1 MDPHCRIGQP
11 QLNCPKT
18 VSKAKFYYN
27 EVHKVLSVHHYLS
40 THTLNLSCT
49 FEYHMDAYA
58 LLLKRT
64 NFRHSELQSGVE
76 KRLFEGSIVSVQTRA
91 RFIDPTKGSKIQLM
105 ERVD

>member
-1 MDPHCRIGQP
+1 
-11 QLNCPKT
+11 
-18 VSKAKFYYN
+18 
-27 EVHKVLSVHHYLS
+27 
-40 THTLNLSCT
+40 
-49 FEYHMDAYA
+49 MDAYA